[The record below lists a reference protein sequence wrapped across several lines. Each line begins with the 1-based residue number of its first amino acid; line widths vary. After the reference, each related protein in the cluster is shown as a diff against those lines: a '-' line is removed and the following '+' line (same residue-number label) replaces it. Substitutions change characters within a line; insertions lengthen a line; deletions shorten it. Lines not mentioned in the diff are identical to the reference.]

1 MSESVAVVTCLAVL
15 PYLPIQAV
23 GRIEDE
29 NAFTFSNSPGFYMK
43 NNSLTSL
50 VPLRNQYH
58 CSNSMSSVCI
68 TRFPIYILCSNAV
81 YCQCIRWF
89 LLVCEFQF
97 SILLIFFTNTQFR
110 NALWLLIEYTFI
122 QFEFSAYRVWLNRLV
137 RLFLNSFLTLQV

>member
-68 TRFPIYILCSNAV
+68 TRFPFTFCVAMLSTASVFVDSCWCASFNSLFYSFSSQILNFETLCDCSSSTHSFNSSLA
-81 YCQCIRWF
+81 
-89 LLVCEFQF
+89 
-97 SILLIFFTNTQFR
+97 
-110 NALWLLIEYTFI
+110 LIECG
-122 QFEFSAYRVWLNRLV
+122 
-137 RLFLNSFLTLQV
+137 